1 MVLHSFVCTLK
12 SLNLSRYP
20 GQLAILPKDGMMQIL
35 SLETISD
42 FRRFFPLAILAMCAV
57 ISTAF
62 LYAAFRICSLISLM
76 STAVVLA
83 AEEDLRL
90 DVCESIDCDF
100 YRFVDRL
107 RAAFVPSVDFSI
119 AVIKRAH
126 RRLHSLLKARRALVD
141 PAAQGPFAIIRDVN
155 ASLAC
160 PRFFLLL
167 FLYFV
172 PWLFTL
178 CCNLAQLLAI
188 YGASGRIAED
198 SNSAVTEAP
207 GAGGDTVDNVA
218 IGPPPLDME
227 TVSRTWEESVVE
239 DLVEFLE
246 APRKDFEK
254 ANLTTSSDLHDF
266 HTATSI
272 AVAGC
277 PDERDLHQRLLT
289 SDSCGPYPTPHQMA
303 LQAPSVPPR
312 SRLRSQC
319 LALEPFT
326 LSPETES
333 CPGGF
338 GGPYYELEDLRV
350 KPFFNSARVRRDS
363 IGKEEERAP
372 TDNRHEWNKSTGRE
386 GKAVYREGNEGTGAD
401 EDCTTVLGTA
411 TTEAEKQPEVELE
424 RQEDSVSD

>member
-1 MVLHSFVCTLK
+1 
-12 SLNLSRYP
+12 
-20 GQLAILPKDGMMQIL
+20 
-35 SLETISD
+35 
-42 FRRFFPLAILAMCAV
+42 
-57 ISTAF
+57 
-62 LYAAFRICSLISLM
+62 M

-227 TVSRTWEESVVE
+227 TVLNDEGFWFIAGSLLINLSAVLYLSVLTSRCAESCFTKCMYSRVHEAVVQFCSRMVSRTWEESVVE

-254 ANLTTSSDLHDF
+254 VPSAQSKTEQQRSASRQLCTRSLGCHVLTPAWSSTCSASPSSVHSCNPAAAWLRSLLLVA
-266 HTATSI
+266 AT
-272 AVAGC
+272 
-277 PDERDLHQRLLT
+277 
-289 SDSCGPYPTPHQMA
+289 
-303 LQAPSVPPR
+303 QAPSVPPR